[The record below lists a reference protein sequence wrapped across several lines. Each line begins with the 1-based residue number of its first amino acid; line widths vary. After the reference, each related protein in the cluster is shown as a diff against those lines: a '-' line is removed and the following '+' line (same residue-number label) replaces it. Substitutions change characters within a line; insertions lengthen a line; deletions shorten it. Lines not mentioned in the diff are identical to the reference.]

1 MRPRRIS
8 NGMATLKKTM
18 FREYDIRGRESDDE
32 LNEQSIYHIARGFG
46 KMLRDANITEAIV
59 GNDARKTSES
69 FSAQAIQALNESG
82 VNVIDIGTVTTPMSY
97 WAQYHFKTRGLC
109 MITASHN
116 PAGWNGLKLGT
127 NFSETLGPEDI
138 QKLFSI
144 IQNEDYVRLR
154 KSNTNDDRHRMSV
167 IRKENIAEAY
177 MTDLRSRTSIK
188 KKLKVL
194 INTGNGTAGM
204 FAPEMFR
211 RAGCDVVEHLTNVD
225 SSYPHY
231 TANPDGEKMMQD
243 TGAQVLEHGCD
254 IGLAFDGD
262 GDRLGVVDEKG
273 GIVWPDRYLMLLSRL
288 VLAKKPGSKIVFDV
302 KVSEALPEDIAGHGG
317 IPIMWKTG
325 HSYIKAKLQE
335 VDAALGGE
343 MSGHIFFGDDFYGF
357 DDAFFA
363 ALKLLEY
370 LSTHTKTLSEL
381 VATTPYYVATPTIQ
395 VKTTDEEKYKI
406 VDELVKMFKHD
417 GYKVVDINGA
427 RVYVKDEAGNTGWGL
442 VRASS
447 NTPSLVLRFE
457 AKAHDSLEIIK
468 NIFRDKLS
476 KFKNVSTEWDS
487 SGH

>member
-1 MRPRRIS
+1 
-8 NGMATLKKTM
+8 MASLKKTM

-32 LNEQSIYHIARGFG
+32 LNENSIYHIARGFG
-46 KMLRDANITEAIV
+46 KMLRDANITNAVV
-59 GNDARKTSES
+59 GNDARETSES
-69 FSAQAIQALNESG
+69 FAAQAKKALAESG
-82 VNVIDIGTVTTPMSY
+82 VDIIDIGTVTTPMSY
-97 WAQYHFKTRGLC
+97 WAQYHFKARGLC

-116 PAGWNGLKLGT
+116 PAGWNGLKLGI
-127 NFSETLGPEDI
+127 NFSETLGPDEI
-138 QKLFSI
+138 KTLYSI
-144 IQNEDYVRLR
+144 IEKEDYVRHTM
-154 KSNTNDDRHRMSV
+154 SN
-167 IRKENIAEAY
+167 IRKDDIAKEY
-177 MTDLRSRTSIK
+177 MTDIVCRTLIK

-204 FAPEMFR
+204 FAPELFR
-211 RAGCDVVEHLTNVD
+211 KTGCEIVEHLTNVD
-225 SSYPHY
+225 PSYPNY
-231 TANPDGEKMMQD
+231 TANPDGEAMMND
-243 TGAQVLEHGCD
+243 TVVQVLKNACD

-273 GIVWPDRYLMLLSRL
+273 NIVWPDRYLMLLSRL

-302 KVSEALPEDIAGHGG
+302 KVSQALPEDIAMHGG
-317 IPIMWKTG
+317 VPIMWKTG

-370 LSTHTKTLSEL
+370 LSSHTKTLSEL
-381 VATTPYYVATPTIQ
+381 VATTPYYIATPTIQ

-427 RVYVKDEAGNTGWGL
+427 RVYAHDGWGL

-447 NTPSLVLRFE
+447 NTPTLVLRFE
-457 AKAHDSLEIIK
+457 AKTHDTLEKIKALFREKLAH
-468 NIFRDKLS
+468 
-476 KFKNVSTEWDS
+476 FKGVGEEWDT